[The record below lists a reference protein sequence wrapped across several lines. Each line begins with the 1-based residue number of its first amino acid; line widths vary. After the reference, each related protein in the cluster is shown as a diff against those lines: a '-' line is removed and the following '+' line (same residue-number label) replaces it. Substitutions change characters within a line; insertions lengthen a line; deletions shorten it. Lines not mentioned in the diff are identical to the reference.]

1 MLLRIAKIVFIFK
14 LKLLKSVFPLL
25 LISFFGSISSGKAE
39 SSLYSKTI
47 IRSDSLT
54 KSLNDP
60 LEPDSILLK
69 TKKKAIQSKIRYN
82 AKDSIVYN
90 LKKNEVYLY
99 NGAEVYYEDIILK
112 AAFIKIDQKNKVV
125 YANGVIDSTGI
136 LKGKPVF
143 TEGAQTYDAQELAY
157 NFETKKG
164 KIKEVITNEGEGFLH
179 ANEVKKNELDE
190 VFIRN
195 GKYTTC
201 NQAHPHFYIALTK
214 AKNTS
219 DKTVSGPAYLVIED
233 VPLPLAIPF
242 GFFPRLKGSSSGV
255 VIPEIGEDRA
265 LGFFLRNG
273 GYYFAINEKVDLSI
287 KGDIYSKGSYGL
299 SGVTRYNNRY
309 QYNGSLS
316 AGFTNRKIGEAET
329 AEYSLSQDFY
339 IRWTHNQDPK
349 AIPGSRFSAAVNI
362 ASRNNYRNN
371 ITPNIQSITQNNL
384 SSSVSYAKTWEGT
397 PFSMSSSLTHNQN
410 LQTGQV
416 SLGLPRVNFSMSRIN
431 PFDSKNRVGPQKWYH
446 KIGMNYTFDLE
457 NRIDTYDSLL
467 FKSLASNQVQNGM
480 RHSLPLS
487 TSFNVLKY
495 FTLSPYLNYN
505 ERWYFNSIEKK
516 WDGSK
521 VITDTLDGFKQAR
534 DYSLGFSLTTRVYG
548 MFNVNAFGISAIRHV
563 FTPAISYSFRPDFS
577 AESFGYYKFVQTD
590 TSGKLTPYTIFQ
602 NGIYGSPGAG
612 KSSLLSFSFDN
623 NLEMKTSKAVD
634 TGLLIK
640 KVKLFE
646 SLRLTGNYNLA
657 ADSLKLSV
665 INIVARTLLFE
676 KVNIDLNAAYDIYG
690 LQLDKF
696 GNYRRINKT
705 QYQQDKQLARLV
717 AATMSLST
725 NLNPSAFKKANS
737 NEQSVK
743 IINQL
748 DRMDNDLLN
757 RNAVYFVDWT
767 IPWNI
772 AINYLLSYSKP
783 LNTAYTSN
791 ALNVN
796 GDLSLTK
803 KWKVGFSSGYDFFAK
818 EVTLTSL
825 NIVRDLH
832 CWDLT
837 VNWIPFGTYQR
848 YSVLLKVR
856 SSVLQDL
863 RLTKRREF
871 YERD

>member
-1 MLLRIAKIVFIFK
+1 

-25 LISFFGSISSGKAE
+25 LISFFGIFTSEKALANYHQISIDSF
-39 SSLYSKTI
+39 
-47 IRSDSLT
+47 DSLT
-54 KSLNDP
+54 RKLNDP
-60 LEPDSILLK
+60 LPPDSIQLSV
-69 TKKKAIQSKIRYN
+69 KKKKIQSKIKYS
-82 AKDSIVYN
+82 AKDSIVHN
-90 LKKNEVYLY
+90 VINNEVYLY
-99 NGAEVYYEDIILK
+99 NGAEVYYEDVVLK

-125 YANGVIDSTGI
+125 YANGVEDSTGQI
-136 LKGKPVF
+136 KGKPVF
-143 TEGAQTYDAQELAY
+143 TEGQQTYDAQELSY

-164 KIKEVITNEGEGFLH
+164 KIKEVITNEGEGYLH
-179 ANEVKKNELDE
+179 AKEVKKNELDE
-190 VFIRN
+190 VFIKN

-201 NQAHPHFYIALTK
+201 NQEHPHFYIALTK
-214 AKNTS
+214 AKNTA

-233 VPLPLAIPF
+233 VPLPLAVPF

-273 GYYFAINEKVDLSI
+273 GYYFAVNEKVDLSI
-287 KGDIYSKGSYGL
+287 KGDIYSKGSYGM
-299 SGVTRYNNRY
+299 SSAVRYNNRY
-309 QYNGSLS
+309 KYNGSL
-316 AGFTNRKIGEAET
+316 ATGFTNRKIGEVNT

-362 ASRNNYRNN
+362 ASRNNFRNN
-371 ITPNIQSITQNNL
+371 ITPNIQSIIQNNL
-384 SSSVSYAKTWEGT
+384 SSSVSYSKVWEGT
-397 PFSMSSSLTHNQN
+397 PFSMSSSLTHSQN

-416 SLGLPRVNFSMSRIN
+416 SLGLPRLNFSMSRIN

-446 KIGMNYTFDLE
+446 KIGMNYTLDVE

-467 FKSLASNQVQNGM
+467 FKSMSSNQMQNGL
-480 RHSLPLS
+480 RHSLPIS

-495 FTLSPYLNYN
+495 FTWSPYLNYN
-505 ERWYFNSIEKK
+505 ERWYFNSIEKS
-516 WDGSK
+516 WNGTK
-521 VITDTLDGFKQAR
+521 VITDTVDGFKQAR
-534 DYSLGFSLTTRVYG
+534 DYSLGFALSTRVYG
-548 MFNVNAFGISAIRHV
+548 LFNVQAFGISAIRHV
-563 FTPAISYSFRPDFS
+563 LTPVISFAYRPDFS
-577 AESFGYYKFVQTD
+577 DANFGYYKTVQTD
-590 TSGKLTPYTIFQ
+590 TSGKLTPYSIFQ

-612 KSSLLSFSFDN
+612 KSSLLTFSLDN
-623 NLEMKTSKAVD
+623 NLEMKTKKVVD
-634 TGLLIK
+634 TGLVEK

-665 INIVARTLLFE
+665 LSVVARTLLFE
-676 KVNIDLNAAYDIYG
+676 KVNIDFNAAYDLYAM
-690 LQLDKF
+690 QADKF
-696 GNYRRINKT
+696 GNYRRINQL
-705 QYQQDKQLARLV
+705 QYKNDKQLARLV
-717 AATMSLST
+717 SATVSLSA
-725 NLNPSAFKKANS
+725 NLNPSAFKNPNT

-743 IINQL
+743 VKNQL
-748 DRMDNDLLN
+748 DRIDNDILR
-757 RNAVYFVDWT
+757 RNTVYYVDWT

-803 KWKVGFSSGYDFFAK
+803 KWKIGFSSGYDFSAK
-818 EVTLTSL
+818 AVTLTSL

-837 VNWIPFGTYQR
+837 VNWIPFGEYQR

-863 RLTKRREF
+863 KLTKRREF